1 MVSGCHT
8 HKTVT
13 SEPGQI
19 ERGDGRKFSKPV
31 DEVMFSFERHSSK
44 MINIGKKETEEEYV
58 SKININNKIDSYDII
73 RKVGTLLTLLNR
85 ALGI

>member
-1 MVSGCHT
+1 
-8 HKTVT
+8 
-13 SEPGQI
+13 
-19 ERGDGRKFSKPV
+19 
-31 DEVMFSFERHSSK
+31 MFSFERHSSK

-58 SKININNKIDSYDII
+58 SKMNINNKIDSYDII